1 MGHVGRGGASHRAG
15 DGCCW
20 QQQQDSYTSIAPVAP
35 SWGMDWKDGEA
46 SHCGRPLRV
55 VLVEDHAG
63 FRDQLRHKL
72 ETLDGV
78 HVVHM
83 EDNADAALRWLGEH
97 PGRWDLLVLD
107 IFLAEGHGYSV
118 LRACQ
123 GRPRHQR
130 AVFLTS
136 YTREP
141 ARSQALALG
150 ADAVFDK
157 GIELDGFMEFACQC
171 RQEITA
177 TQPA

>member
-1 MGHVGRGGASHRAG
+1 MLLARLVERRSPCRSKAAQR
-15 DGCCW
+15 
-20 QQQQDSYTSIAPVAP
+20 SYTCVAPVAP
-35 SWGMDWKDGEA
+35 SWGMHRKDNEGPQ
-46 SHCGRPLRV
+46 SGKPLRV

-63 FRDQLRHKL
+63 FRDQLRDKL
-72 ETLDGV
+72 EVLDGV

-83 EDNADAALRWLGEH
+83 EDNAQAAARWLDEH
-97 PGRWDLLVLD
+97 PGHWDLLVLD
-107 IFLAEGHGYSV
+107 IFLADGHGFSV
-118 LRACQ
+118 LRTCRRRQ
-123 GRPRHQR
+123 GHQR

-157 GIELDGFMEFACQC
+157 LSGLEGFMRFAGQC
-171 RQEITA
+171 RRELNA